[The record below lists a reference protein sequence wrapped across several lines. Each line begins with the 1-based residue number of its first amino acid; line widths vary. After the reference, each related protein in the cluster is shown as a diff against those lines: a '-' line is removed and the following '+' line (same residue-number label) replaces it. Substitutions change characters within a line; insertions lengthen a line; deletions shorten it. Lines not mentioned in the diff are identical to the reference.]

1 MADQATSLKMLLD
14 WRRGLP
20 RRREGCSRE
29 NLQRLPSSRSTA
41 ARSPAGRASCRCCSY
56 DFQEKNIGNTHLG
69 GGRVAVGVL
78 HVVVILRSC
87 GTSYTS
93 CSRCPRALQLRVRLV
108 ALRVAVEHIHIKDK
122 LGQHYDNIMT
132 NWAKIMTLIFNL
144 GQRVHKLVAAHIHL
158 GT

>member
-1 MADQATSLKMLLD
+1 MRTCSGSHHRGVLL
-14 WRRGLP
+14 RVALLG
-20 RRREGCSRE
+20 
-29 NLQRLPSSRSTA
+29 
-41 ARSPAGRASCRCCSY
+41 ASCRSCSH
-56 DFQEKNIGNTHLG
+56 DIQKKDIGNTHLG

>member
-1 MADQATSLKMLLD
+1 MRTCCGSHHRGVLLRVALLD
-14 WRRGLP
+14 VPVVEVVVMIFRKD
-20 RRREGCSRE
+20 
-29 NLQRLPSSRSTA
+29 N
-41 ARSPAGRASCRCCSY
+41 
-56 DFQEKNIGNTHLG
+56 GNTHLG

-87 GTSYTS
+87 GTSYAS

-122 LGQHYDNIMT
+122 LGQRYDNIMT

>member
-1 MADQATSLKMLLD
+1 M
-14 WRRGLP
+14 
-20 RRREGCSRE
+20 
-29 NLQRLPSSRSTA
+29 
-41 ARSPAGRASCRCCSY
+41 
-56 DFQEKNIGNTHLG
+56 HLG

-122 LGQHYDNIMT
+122 LGQHYD
-132 NWAKIMTLIFNL
+132 KL
-144 GQRVHKLVAAHIHL
+144 GQNYDINIQPGPACSQIGSCSYPSWDLRKKKA
-158 GT
+158 

>member
-1 MADQATSLKMLLD
+1 MRTCCGSHHRGVLL
-14 WRRGLP
+14 RVALLG
-20 RRREGCSRE
+20 
-29 NLQRLPSSRSTA
+29 
-41 ARSPAGRASCRCCSY
+41 ASCRCCSY
-56 DFQEKNIGNTHLG
+56 DFKKKDIGNTHLG

-122 LGQHYDNIMT
+122 LGQHYDNI
-132 NWAKIMTLIFNL
+132 
-144 GQRVHKLVAAHIHL
+144 GPKL
-158 GT
+158 

>member
-29 NLQRLPSSRSTA
+29 NLPLLPSSRSTA
-41 ARSPAGRASCRCCSY
+41 ARSPAGRGSCRCCSY
-56 DFQEKNIGNTHLG
+56 DIQKKDIGNTHLG

-122 LGQHYDNIMT
+122 LGQKCWQHYDIYIQPGPACSQIGSCSYPS
-132 NWAKIMTLIFNL
+132 WDLRKKKA
-144 GQRVHKLVAAHIHL
+144 
-158 GT
+158 

>member
-1 MADQATSLKMLLD
+1 MPVVDVVVMIFRKD
-14 WRRGLP
+14 
-20 RRREGCSRE
+20 
-29 NLQRLPSSRSTA
+29 
-41 ARSPAGRASCRCCSY
+41 
-56 DFQEKNIGNTHLG
+56 IGNTHLG

>member
-1 MADQATSLKMLLD
+1 MRTCCGSHHRGVLLRVALLSAS
-14 WRRGLP
+14 RR
-20 RRREGCSRE
+20 
-29 NLQRLPSSRSTA
+29 
-41 ARSPAGRASCRCCSY
+41 SCGY
-56 DFQEKNIGNTHLG
+56 DFQKKDIGNTHLG